1 MNAMRDS
8 VRAAG
13 LAALALAA
21 LVVPAFAGTR
31 DCTVYRAKA
40 PPRLDVCF
48 DDDCWRDAPW
58 ETGFTFPGGAEV
70 GAPFQT
76 QFAMAW
82 DDECL
87 YVALRALD
95 PEPGRLAALAP
106 PDSGDLLRGDR
117 IEVLLGSGAPRSDW
131 RRFVVN
137 PLGRAQEFTGAEEK
151 AAGCAC
157 AIRSFCW
164 EAVLAIPLAE
174 LKIEPREGRLFAG
187 NIVRTRVVE
196 RPAQD
201 RTTWAPM
208 LSEGDDSAA
217 FGTFRLGGLPPPL
230 AALRSLAEYPGRDRV
245 TTLPGDRFT
254 GRVLGLDEEGWL
266 HLRCAGFLSEARVS
280 ASAVDRVEL
289 AFARPPGTGARIELA
304 NGDFLLAEVRSIGP
318 EQTLAASDALGEL
331 TLPTPALSEV
341 RLDAAARSFLDTPL
355 DTGDMEPWMPVRGK
369 WEFEKG
375 RLISPGDAMDGS
387 AIAAILPQDGPITFE
402 ADVEVP
408 EEATLDCELVLFA
421 GQTVWTGDRV
431 SVNGR
436 PARPRPRSGVEAAF
450 RGNGFGSVRVW
461 NGSPP
466 ARRDAFQPV
475 RFVVPPARS
484 FRLRCSYDPKGG
496 AVRAWQEE
504 QAQGPFSVRNAPK
517 EGRYVVFVGFSPVA
531 IRRLR
536 VWPGI
541 VPPGSEPEPAAGS
554 VQVALTDGSVL
565 TGQGLRLA
573 DGRFSLRTGQGEAQ
587 HELSRVASIRF
598 GGPSGQPLASEAAIR
613 VVTTEGRFTLRSCTL
628 SADRLAGQ
636 SELLGAL
643 SIPRDCVR
651 SILFRG
657 RSP

>member
-8 VRAAG
+8 VRAVG
-13 LAALALAA
+13 LAALAA
-21 LVVPAFAGTR
+21 LVFPAFAGTR

-40 PPRLDVCF
+40 PPRLDACF
-48 DDDCWRDAPW
+48 DDDCWRAAPW

-82 DDECL
+82 DDRCL
-87 YVALRALD
+87 YVALRALE
-95 PEPGRLAALAP
+95 PEPSRLAALAP
-106 PDSGDLLRGDR
+106 SDSGDLFSGDR
-117 IEVLLGSGAPRSDW
+117 IEVLLGSDAPRSDR

-137 PLGRAQEFTGAEEK
+137 PLGRAQEFTGAEEN

-174 LKIEPREGRLFAG
+174 LKIEPREGALFDG
-187 NIVRTRVVE
+187 SIVRTRAVE

-201 RTTWAPM
+201 RATWAPM
-208 LSEGDDSAA
+208 MNEGDDSAG
-217 FGTFRLGGLPPPL
+217 FVTFRLGGLPPPE
-230 AALRSLAEYPGRDRV
+230 AAVRSLAVDPGRDRV

-266 HLRCAGFLSEARVS
+266 HVRCPEFSSEARVR
-280 ASAVDRVEL
+280 ATAVDRVEL

-304 NGDFLLAEVRSIGP
+304 NGDFLLAEVRSVSP
-318 EQTLAASDALGEL
+318 EQTLVASDALGEL
-331 TLPTPALSEV
+331 TLPTPSLSEV
-341 RLDAAARSFLDTPL
+341 RLNAAARSFLDTPL
-355 DTGDMEPWMPVRGK
+355 DAGDMEPWMPVRGK

-375 RLISPGDAMDGS
+375 RLISPGDWTDGS

-402 ADVEVP
+402 ADVEAP
-408 EEATLDCELVLFA
+408 EEAILDCELVLFA
-421 GQTVWTGDRV
+421 GQTVWAGDRV

-436 PARPRPRSGVEAAF
+436 PARPRPRSGVEVAF
-450 RGNGFGSVRVW
+450 RGNGFGAVGVW
-461 NGSPP
+461 NGSPL
-466 ARRDAFQPV
+466 ARRDSLQRV
-475 RFVVPPARS
+475 RFAALPARS
-484 FRLRCSYDPKGG
+484 CQLRCSYDPKGG

-504 QAQGPFSVRNAPK
+504 EAQGPISVRNAPK
-517 EGRYVVFVGFSPVA
+517 EGRYVVFVALSPVA

-554 VQVALTDGSVL
+554 VQVALADGSVL
-565 TGQGLRLA
+565 TGEGVRLA

-587 HELSRVASIRF
+587 YELSRVASIRF
-598 GGPSGQPLASEAAIR
+598 GAPSGQPLASGPAIR

-651 SILFRG
+651 SILFQR